1 MIIVCPSCGKNFNV
15 REDQIPDKGRLLQ
28 CSNCKHEWFFTKN
41 TIPVDDNLDEQ
52 SNDELTQES
61 FGILDEEENKRD
73 EVVIE
78 DETVELEKPKDFK
91 KKKIAKINFFKLL
104 LVFIISFVAF
114 VLIVDTF
121 LLQISKY
128 VPFAEKYLDNLYQSI
143 IAVSYTHLTLPTIYS
158 V

>member
-1 MIIVCPSCGKNFNV
+1 MIIVCPSCSKNFNV
-15 REDQIPDKGRLLQ
+15 RDDQIPDKGRLLQ

-52 SNDELTQES
+52 SNDELAKES

-73 EVVIE
+73 EVVIK
-78 DETVELEKPKDFK
+78 DETIELEKPKDFK

-121 LLQISKY
+121 ILQISKY

-143 IAVSYTHLTLPTIYS
+143 IDISLFFQNLIK
-158 V
+158 

>member
-52 SNDELTQES
+52 SNDELAKES
-61 FGILDEEENKRD
+61 FGILDEEEDRND
-73 EVVIE
+73 EVIVE
-78 DETVELEKPKDFK
+78 DKTVELEKRKNIK
-91 KKKIAKINFFKLL
+91 KEKTTKVNFFKLL

-143 IAVSYTHLTLPTIYS
+143 IDISLFFQNLIK
-158 V
+158 

>member
-15 REDQIPDKGRLLQ
+15 RDDQIPDKGRLLQ

-41 TIPVDDNLDEQ
+41 TIPIDDNLDEQ
-52 SNDELTQES
+52 FNDELTQES
-61 FGILDEEENKRD
+61 FGILDEEEDRSD
-73 EVVIE
+73 EVIVE
-78 DETVELEKPKDFK
+78 DKTVKLEKPKNIKNK
-91 KKKIAKINFFKLL
+91 KTIKVNFFKLL

-121 LLQISKY
+121 IVQISEY

-143 IAVSYTHLTLPTIYS
+143 IDISLFFQNLIK
-158 V
+158 

>member
-15 REDQIPDKGRLLQ
+15 KDDQIPDKGRLLQ
-28 CSNCKHEWFFTKN
+28 CSSCKHEWFYTKN

-52 SNDELTQES
+52 SNDELAKES

-73 EVVIE
+73 EVVIK
-78 DETVELEKPKDFK
+78 DETIELEKPKDFK

-143 IAVSYTHLTLPTIYS
+143 IDISLFFQNLIK
-158 V
+158 

>member
-1 MIIVCPSCGKNFNV
+1 MIIVCPSCSKNFNV
-15 REDQIPDKGRLLQ
+15 RDDQIPDKGRLLQ

-52 SNDELTQES
+52 SNDELAKES

-78 DETVELEKPKDFK
+78 DETIELEKPKDFK

-121 LLQISKY
+121 ILQISKY

-143 IAVSYTHLTLPTIYS
+143 IDISLFFQNLIK
-158 V
+158 